1 MTADSAQPESSAK
14 SKRITSKDAAIP
26 MEVVILTQD
35 HEVQGVIHVS
45 RNTRE
50 ERRISDVL
58 NDPERRFLAVTDAKL
73 VNRNGPSSP
82 RIYSFM
88 QLHIDNI
95 IMIHPSAQ
103 SVLRNTEYSKDEALR
118 FDGLRSKFTR
128 TAGSAS

>member
-1 MTADSAQPESSAK
+1 MTTGPLQPESNAK
-14 SKRITSKDAAIP
+14 SKRITSKDAALP
-26 MEVVILTQD
+26 LEVVILTPD

-45 RNTRE
+45 RNARE

-73 VNRNGPSSP
+73 INRAGPSTP

-103 SVLRNTEYSKDEALR
+103 SVLRNTEYSRDEALR
-118 FDGLRSKFTR
+118 FNGLRSKFIGT
-128 TAGSAS
+128 TGNAS